1 MTMRIRE
8 GTVLRFAEKYQF
20 GRITLAMVEINP
32 RSGPPEFVVL
42 APTPEG
48 AWLENTPEDQKDWMP
63 EPHQETVF
71 GLFLLTPRQDIL
83 LSNVCSNRAQVECD
97 GEWLRTALEPLSSLE
112 ARYADRWDTVGIEF
126 MDHDYDL
133 DDDKGDEPK

>member
-48 AWLENTPEDQKDWMP
+48 AWLENTPEEEKDWMP
-63 EPHQETVF
+63 KPHKETGF
-71 GLFLLTPRQDIL
+71 GFFLLTPRGAIL
-83 LSNVCSNRAQVECD
+83 PPKVCGNRAQVECD
-97 GEWLRTALEPLSSLE
+97 AEWLRTALQPLSSLE
-112 ARYADRWDTVGIEF
+112 DRYADRWD
-126 MDHDYDL
+126 
-133 DDDKGDEPK
+133 

>member
-1 MTMRIRE
+1 MTMKFRE
-8 GTVLRFAEKYQF
+8 GTVLRFVEKYQF

-63 EPHQETVF
+63 EPHHETVF

-83 LSNVCSNRAQVECD
+83 LSNVCGNRAQVECD
-97 GEWLRTALEPLSSLE
+97 TEWLRTALEPLSSLE
-112 ARYADRWDTVGIEF
+112 ARYADRWDTVGIEC
-126 MDHDYDL
+126 MDPGYDS
-133 DDDKGDEPK
+133 DDKGDDEPK

>member
-1 MTMRIRE
+1 MTIRE
-8 GTVLRFAEKYQF
+8 GTVLRFVEKHQF

-48 AWLENTPEDQKDWMP
+48 AWLENTPEEEKAWMP

-71 GLFLLTPRQDIL
+71 GLFLLTPRRDIL
-83 LSNVCSNRAQVECD
+83 LSNVCGNRAQVECD
-97 GEWLRTALEPLSSLE
+97 AEWLRTALQPLSSLE
-112 ARYADRWDTVGIEF
+112 DRYADRCDTVGIEC